1 MLPRPLYFNCIY
13 VLEQSQILLLS
24 WGFGALKV
32 IRVKTR
38 DKIIFT
44 SMSLYLDIII
54 KTEIDS
60 LLRLVESDRSDV
72 CDHQKSELVKLRTE
86 ADHFKFP

>member
-54 KTEIDS
+54 KTEIDC
-60 LLRLVESDRSDV
+60 LLRLV
-72 CDHQKSELVKLRTE
+72 
-86 ADHFKFP
+86 